1 MALNPYEIMR
11 NIPPEDAEKYFGAN
25 RSYED
30 AGGSIPGMSPEGNLW
45 ASIARMGEE
54 QRAQEDAA
62 RAAQAKLTGQAPEQ
76 VVPSSGEDIIRG
88 LMNRYEGMAK
98 EGIQQRQSGINQL
111 KEYAQQV
118 GAMPRKADYTP
129 FLSFVDSLGGG
140 ANLAKSYQRP
150 ETQEERMAKQFAM
163 EQGIGKAQQGI
174 TEDQIKMMKERLDA
188 ELGLQKMD
196 VLSQLGGGFKGLPKE
211 NQEMIVDLA
220 KKNASK
226 ISIANQID
234 SVLNE
239 MSQPG
244 VSDEQKIASGRQ
256 LLKTLNSTEGADAI
270 GAEEA
275 KRLGSMLELFNVT
288 GPGKFFSRDI
298 QGFVE
303 QARRTS
309 KSVKGAVLQNN
320 KIIQDLKKGG
330 QPAFSGGVTVNQFQL
345 APWEK

>member
-1 MALNPYEIMR
+1 
-11 NIPPEDAEKYFGAN
+11 
-25 RSYED
+25 
-30 AGGSIPGMSPEGNLW
+30 
-45 ASIARMGEE
+45 
-54 QRAQEDAA
+54 
-62 RAAQAKLTGQAPEQ
+62 
-76 VVPSSGEDIIRG
+76 
-88 LMNRYEGMAK
+88 
-98 EGIQQRQSGINQL
+98 
-111 KEYAQQV
+111 
-118 GAMPRKADYTP
+118 
-129 FLSFVDSLGGG
+129 
-140 ANLAKSYQRP
+140 
-150 ETQEERMAKQFAM
+150 
-163 EQGIGKAQQGI
+163 
-174 TEDQIKMMKERLDA
+174 MMKERLDA

-196 VLSQLGGGFKGLPKE
+196 ILSGLGGGFKGLPKE